1 MSQATKTHQ
10 QGAAL
15 RAAAILPG
23 LPQVLRPDLSPGYAA
38 LAGAAATVGAR
49 FAELGVERVLYY
61 STQWISVL
69 GHSFQA
75 RQALTGLHVDENW
88 YELCDLPFAFDV
100 DVALAG
106 RLAEAATGAGYQTKL
121 IDYDGFPVDTGTI
134 VAHRL
139 LTEGAGRQLAAGMV
153 SCCVYS
159 DFADTERLARTL
171 AAAVAA
177 DGVPTATVVVSGLSG
192 RYFTTDIDSREDHV
206 SSPDD
211 DRWNRRVLDLL
222 AAGRIDELTRL
233 APEYAAACK
242 VDMGLKGLAWLRG
255 MGAAVEGKKATLHA
269 YGALHGTGAA
279 VVEL

>member
-1 MSQATKTHQ
+1 MSTTSNAE
-10 QGAAL
+10 GAL

-23 LPQVLRPDLSPGYAA
+23 LPQALRPDLAPRYEA
-38 LAGAAATVGAR
+38 LAKAAAAVGAR

-75 RQALTGLHVDENW
+75 RAELEGYHVDENW
-88 YELCDLPFAFDV
+88 YELCDLPFAFAV
-100 DVALAG
+100 DVPLAR
-106 RLAEAATGAGYQTKL
+106 RLAAAAGGAGYQTKL

-139 LTEGAGRQLAAGMV
+139 LGAGSARALRTGMV

-159 DFADTERLARTL
+159 DFADTERLAATL
-171 AAAVAA
+171 ASAVAE
-177 DGVPTATVVVSGLSG
+177 DGVPTATVVVTGLSG
-192 RYFTTDIDSREDHV
+192 RYFTTAIDPREDHV
-206 SSPDD
+206 SNPEDE
-211 DRWNRRVLDLL
+211 RWNRRILDLL
-222 AAGRIDELTRL
+222 AAGRVDEATRL
-233 APEYAAACK
+233 VPEYAGACK

-255 MGAAVEGKKATLHA
+255 FGAAVEGKPAKVHA